1 MGFYSAPTF
10 SDLDGDGDDDLVV
23 GENDGILYYFEN
35 IGSSSN
41 PNIQEAEFYNPFYEF
56 SLNEFRSTIGTI
68 SDLDGDG
75 DYDLVVGVENG
86 NLLVFDN
93 NGNSSNPS
101 FVYSSSKTD
110 SLQFDE
116 KKFNQAP
123 FLVDINGDN
132 DTDLISGNEDG
143 ELTFFKNN
151 GNYTH
156 SSFLQVVGNENYFDE
171 IDVGKL

>member
-1 MGFYSAPTF
+1 VRSYSAPIRPN
-10 SDLDGDGDDDLVV
+10 LEGDEDNELVV
-23 GENDGILYYFEN
+23 RV
-35 IGSSSN
+35 
-41 PNIQEAEFYNPFYEF
+41 A
-56 SLNEFRSTIGTI
+56 
-68 SDLDGDG
+68 
-75 DYDLVVGVENG
+75 NG

-116 KKFNQAP
+116 KKFNHAP
-123 FLVDINGDN
+123 FFVDIDGDN
-132 DTDLISGNEDG
+132 DTDLISGKEDG

-156 SSFLQVVGNENYFDE
+156 FLSPSG
-171 IDVGKL
+171 